1 MFNPAISSPWA
12 MGGLQAY
19 HDKAWNSKNKTPEF
33 LRSDAPARLD
43 DFQQRAQEFIT
54 QGTLGAYR
62 ENAATQTGIF
72 RDTQRQMGDQ
82 FAMLGLNPAAAVGR
96 FIPQQ
101 NMQFAGALGGL
112 RGGAEAQQ
120 AQGQMDLSGQVTN
133 ALNQIEAYYDSLNF
147 QKWATDK
154 AGKEA
159 ARARKSGLAS
169 SLIGGVGSVAGGFA
183 GGLGLGMGGSLFGG
197 G

>member
-1 MFNPAISSPWA
+1 MLKPNLSTLDPYSL
-12 MGGLQAY
+12 GQLQKY
-19 HDKAWNSKNKTPEF
+19 HDKAWNSQNKSPEL

-43 DFQQRAQEFIT
+43 DFQQRAQDFIT

-147 QKWATDK
+147 QKWAADK
-154 AGKEA
+154 ADKA
-159 ARARKSGLAS
+159 ANRARKSGLAS
-169 SLIGGVGSVAGGFA
+169 SLIGGVASIGSGFA
-183 GGLGLGMGGSLFGG
+183 GGFGLGMGQGFGF
-197 G
+197 